1 MTVAALIFAALSL
14 VLLAVGL
21 AALRR
26 RRWLGTVLG
35 LLMALLALALAALA
49 ATVSVAIQG
58 YRALTREEVAA
69 TVTLQPIG
77 EQRFRATFQFADG
90 RDAAFDLAGD
100 GIYVEAHIVKWHPAV
115 NFLGLHTAYELDRV
129 AGRYDRIED
138 EQRKPRTIVPISQ
151 PKLIDLFDLARSL
164 RLLAPL
170 VDVQYGS
177 ATFASGLQPAALE
190 VRVST
195 SGLLL
200 RPASEPVG
208 APPRKAP

>member
-35 LLMALLALALAALA
+35 LLTALLALALAALA

-77 EQRFRATFQFADG
+77 EQRFRATFRFADG

-151 PKLIDLFDLARSL
+151 PKPIDLFDLARSL

-170 VDVQYGS
+170 VDAEYGS
-177 ATFASGLQPAALE
+177 ATFTSGLQPAALE

-200 RPASEPVG
+200 RPASEPLG

>member
-1 MTVAALIFAALSL
+1 MTIAALVFAALSL
-14 VLLAVGL
+14 VLFVIALS
-21 AALRR
+21 ALRR
-26 RRWLGTVLG
+26 RAWLGTTLG
-35 LLMALLALALAALA
+35 LLTALLALSLAALT
-49 ATVSVAIQG
+49 ATLGVAIQG

-69 TVTLQPIG
+69 TVALQPLG
-77 EQRFRATFQFADG
+77 EQRFRATFRFADG

-115 NFLGLHTAYELDRV
+115 NFLGLHTAYELDRI

-151 PKLIDLFDLARSL
+151 PKPVDLFLLARSL
-164 RLLAPL
+164 RFLAPL
-170 VDVQYGS
+170 VDAEYGS
-177 ATFASGLQPAALE
+177 ATFTSGLQPAALE

-200 RPASEPVG
+200 RPASEPAG
-208 APPRKAP
+208 ALRREPR